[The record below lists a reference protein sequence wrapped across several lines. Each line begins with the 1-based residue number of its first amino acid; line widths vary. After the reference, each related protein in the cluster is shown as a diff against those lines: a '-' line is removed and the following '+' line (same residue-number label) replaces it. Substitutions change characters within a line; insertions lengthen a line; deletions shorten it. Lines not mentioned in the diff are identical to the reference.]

1 MVKVLVALVACGA
14 NTTDSGHTGMDD
26 GASMP
31 IAAVD
36 HVRVDLQ
43 SNDESNSLAGVDADG
58 DGSTDLVATAA
69 VRYDDSTW
77 GHVVTLFLG
86 PFGAGADVP
95 RTAGASL
102 VTMTSL
108 GMVAAA
114 GDLDG
119 DGSVDLIATDHGY
132 GAYILR
138 GPFASDEEAAD
149 VSTLQWPD
157 KNWWTLGGV
166 GDVDHDG
173 LDDVVVCDASSS
185 GPNTLSFVP
194 GPARVTQAELDPTWT
209 TGWSDPAYVGCQDVA
224 SRIGD
229 LTGDGRDDIVVAA
242 YAEETGYEVKILAE
256 VPVGTATL
264 YESGVHLVADPGTVI
279 GAVQQ
284 MQSAADANEDGY
296 VDLAVTS
303 LGAVGVFYGP
313 CPDSGA
319 QSFNDADAVVVY
331 GEAARFESRGDVD
344 GDGSPDYAISSLYE
358 GEPLCEG
365 KHSLAASLGC
375 AVGAVGTLSGPLMP
389 GVYTPTATYWGDDEW
404 SELGNSM
411 VGDVDFD
418 GDGVKD
424 LVVRNWTEAIIM
436 FGI

>member
-1 MVKVLVALVACGA
+1 MTGDGFDDLVSTGGVLGADGTGTNVILLFVGPFQRSQDRLAATGTALVAL
-14 NTTDSGHTGMDD
+14 
-26 GASMP
+26 
-31 IAAVD
+31 
-36 HVRVDLQ
+36 
-43 SNDESNSLAGVDADG
+43 DENS
-58 DGSTDLVATAA
+58 
-69 VRYDDSTW
+69 
-77 GHVVTLFLG
+77 
-86 PFGAGADVP
+86 
-95 RTAGASL
+95 
-102 VTMTSL
+102 

-132 GAYILR
+132 GTYILR

-166 GDVDHDG
+166 GDVDQDG

-194 GPARVTQAELDPTWT
+194 GPARVTQAELDPTWS

-242 YAEETGYEVKILAE
+242 YAEETGYEVQILTE
-256 VPVGTATL
+256 VPAGTATL

-279 GAVQQ
+279 DAVQQ

-303 LGAVGVFYGP
+303 PGAVGVFYGP
-313 CPDSGA
+313 FPDSGA

-331 GEAARFESRGDVD
+331 GEAVRFESRGDVD

-375 AVGAVGTLSGPLMP
+375 GVGAVGTLSGPLMP

-411 VGDVDFD
+411 VGDADFD

>member
-1 MVKVLVALVACGA
+1 MPVEHAEHVHVDVLSAGGEHTLDAADMTGDGVDDLVSTGGVLHADGTGTNVILLFVGPFTRSQDRLAAAGTALVAL
-14 NTTDSGHTGMDD
+14 
-26 GASMP
+26 
-31 IAAVD
+31 
-36 HVRVDLQ
+36 
-43 SNDESNSLAGVDADG
+43 DENS
-58 DGSTDLVATAA
+58 
-69 VRYDDSTW
+69 
-77 GHVVTLFLG
+77 
-86 PFGAGADVP
+86 
-95 RTAGASL
+95 
-102 VTMTSL
+102 

-119 DGSVDLIATDHGY
+119 DGSVDLVATDHGY

-138 GPFASDEEAAD
+138 GPFTAGAAATD

-157 KNWWTLGGV
+157 GNWWTLGGV
-166 GDVDHDG
+166 GDVDQDG
-173 LDDVVVCDASSS
+173 LDDVAVCDASSS

-194 GPARVTQAELDPTWT
+194 GPARVSRAELEPTWSD
-209 TGWSDPAYVGCQDVA
+209 GWSDPAYIGCQDVA

-229 LTGDGRDDIVVAA
+229 LTGDGRDEIVIAA
-242 YAEETGYEVKILAE
+242 FADETGYEVQILTQIPA
-256 VPVGTATL
+256 GTATF
-264 YESGVHLVADPGTVI
+264 YDSGVHLVADPGTVI

-284 MQSAADANEDGY
+284 MQSADDANGDGY
-296 VDLAVTS
+296 VDLAVTTP
-303 LGAVGVFYGP
+303 GAVGVYYGP
-313 CPDSGA
+313 FPDSGT

-331 GEAARFESRGDVD
+331 GEAVRFESRGDVD
-344 GDGSPDYAISSLYE
+344 GDGSSDYAISSLYE

-389 GVYTPTATYWGDDEW
+389 GVYMPTATYWGDDEW

-424 LVVRNWTEAIIM
+424 LVVRNWTEAIIL